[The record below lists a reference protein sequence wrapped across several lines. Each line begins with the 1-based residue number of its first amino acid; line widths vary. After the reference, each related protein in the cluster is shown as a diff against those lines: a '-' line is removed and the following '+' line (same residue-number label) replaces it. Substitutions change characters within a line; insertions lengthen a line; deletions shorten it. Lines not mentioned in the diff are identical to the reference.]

1 MTKGE
6 KLLVAQYRAQGMGYT
21 AIAGALGLP
30 KNTVKSF
37 CQRNSLGK
45 DVTVLAE
52 PVPDNICRLCGETL
66 GQSAHRKIRRF
77 CSDACRLAW
86 WHAHRDHGRNAKRRA
101 CPACQKEFSTDRRQ
115 TYCSHACYIRAR
127 FGREACA

>member
-6 KLLVAQYRAQGMGYT
+6 KLLIAQYRAQGMGYT
-21 AIAGALGLP
+21 AIADALGLP

-37 CQRNSLGK
+37 CRRNGLGK
-45 DVTVLAE
+45 DSVQATMAE
-52 PVPDNICRLCGETL
+52 NICRQCGEVIR
-66 GQSAHRKIRRF
+66 QNEQHKKRRF
-77 CSDACRLAW
+77 CSSACRLTW
-86 WHAHRDHGRNAKRRA
+86 WHAHRDCGRNAIKRV
-101 CPACQKEFSTDRRQ
+101 CPACQKEFATDRRQ

>member
-1 MTKGE
+1 MTRGE
-6 KLLVAQYRAQGMGYT
+6 KLLIAQYRAQGMGYT
-21 AIAGALGLP
+21 AISGALGLP

-45 DVTVLAE
+45 DATVLTE
-52 PVPDNICRLCGETL
+52 PAPDSICRQCGEVFEQT
-66 GQSAHRKIRRF
+66 AHRKTRRF
-77 CSDACRLAW
+77 CSDTCRLTW
-86 WHAHRDHGRNAKRRA
+86 WHTHRDYGRNAKRRV
-101 CPACQKEFSTDRRQ
+101 CPTCQKEFATDRRQ

>member
-6 KLLVAQYRAQGMGYT
+6 KLMIAQYRAQGMGYT
-21 AIAGALGLP
+21 AIADVLGLP

-37 CQRNSLGK
+37 CQRSGLGR
-45 DVTVLAE
+45 DAATPSEA
-52 PVPDNICRLCGETL
+52 VPDYICRQCGEIL
-66 GQSAHRKIRRF
+66 EQSAHRKTRRF
-77 CSDACRLAW
+77 CSDTCRLTW
-86 WHAHRDHGRNAKRRA
+86 WHAHRGHGRNAAKHV
-101 CPACQKEFSTDRRQ
+101 CPACRKEFTTDRQQ

>member
-37 CQRNSLGK
+37 CRRNDLGR
-45 DVTVLAE
+45 DATIPAE
-52 PVPDNICRLCGETL
+52 PVSDNICRQCGESL
-66 GQSAHRKIRRF
+66 GQSAHRKTRRF
-77 CSDACRLAW
+77 CSDACRMAW
-86 WHAHRDHGRNAKRRA
+86 WHTHRDHGRNAKKRV
-101 CPACQKEFSTDRRQ
+101 CPVCQKEFATDRRQ

-127 FGREACA
+127 FGREVCA

>member
-1 MTKGE
+1 MTRGE
-6 KLLVAQYRAQGMGYT
+6 KLLIAQYRAQGMGYT

-37 CQRNSLGK
+37 CQRNGLGK
-45 DVTVLAE
+45 DTTVFAK
-52 PVPDNICRLCGETL
+52 PIPDHICRQCGEPLEQT
-66 GQSAHRKIRRF
+66 AHRKTRRF

-86 WHAHRDHGRNAKRRA
+86 WHTHRDHGRNAKWRI
-101 CPACQKEFSTDRRQ
+101 CPACQKEFATDRRQ

-127 FGREACA
+127 FGRKVCA